1 MKSNRNNHCC
11 YLFLFSIRNKLCLSL
26 CEQPK
31 TKYANITNPYQTKKT
46 NPPKQNAIGNNSRYK
61 KTVVFDPAKS
71 ETYRALQ
78 DEQQVYGGARVHE
91 IPITVQHQTYNPHAG
106 KVSTISISPRNIKLK
121 HTQ

>member
-1 MKSNRNNHCC
+1 MC
-11 YLFLFSIRNKLCLSL
+11 LFL

-31 TKYANITNPYQTKKT
+31 TKYANITKPNQTTKKS
-46 NPPKQNAIGNNSRYK
+46 PKQNAIGNNFRYK

-78 DEQQVYGGARVHE
+78 DEQQYGGARVHE

-106 KVSTISISPRNIKLK
+106 KVSTISNSPRNIKRTNT
-121 HTQ
+121 HTTNHSDHISLQ